1 MRRAVEL
8 QEDAFARVFRR
19 DVQLPAIAAD
29 HLIVGR
35 RGVIERQRTDAVR
48 QTDLPGVAAESG
60 EILRPFFG
68 ELPAAADTFQ
78 HSDTPFVVD

>member
-1 MRRAVEL
+1 MIHIEYYRAPERFALSVKGHAGFAPAGRDIVCAAVSVLVSEL
-8 QEDAFARVFRR
+8 SLALEQ
-19 DVQLPAIAAD
+19 
-29 HLIVGR
+29 
-35 RGVIERQRTDAVR
+35 
-48 QTDLPGVAAESG
+48 AAESG